1 MSAATNSKGKLDTGV
16 LAALAAVYLIWSSTY
31 FVIHIVVEHMPPLL
45 TAGLRFV
52 IAGLILLVLARG
64 RGLAFPDR
72 AAWIRALP
80 IGLLLFVCGNGFVS
94 IASSHISSGVIA
106 VVCGMM
112 PIWGALLGPFFGT
125 KTTPREWLGL
135 IVGFLGVAVLAFGD
149 ALRADFLSTVLLLL
163 APLGWALGSLLVKK
177 ANLGEGMMGAATQTL
192 SGGVLLTIVGAFRG
206 ESITFPVPT
215 TAVAALAYLIFFGS
229 VIGFTAYNHLL
240 LHARPALAMSYAYVN
255 PVLAVLL
262 GAWLGNES
270 ITMTTLAALALIV
283 LAVLAIVTKPRPTP
297 SMNTSREGNQ

>member
-1 MSAATNSKGKLDTGV
+1 MSTATNAKGKLDTGV

-31 FVIHIVVEHMPPLL
+31 FVIHVVVEFMPPLL

-64 RGLAFPDR
+64 RGLAFPER
-72 AAWIRALP
+72 AAWVRALP

-112 PIWGALLGPFFGT
+112 PIWGAVLGPLFGT
-125 KTTPREWLGL
+125 KATPRELLGL
-135 IVGFLGVAVLAFGD
+135 IVGFVGVAVLAFGG

-192 SGGVLLTIVGAFRG
+192 LGGVLLTIVGAFRG
-206 ESITFPVPT
+206 ESMTFPVPT

-270 ITMTTLAALALIV
+270 VTMTTLAALALIV
-283 LAVLAIVTKPRPTP
+283 LAVLAIVTQPRPTP
-297 SMNTSREGNQ
+297 SLSREGNQ

>member
-1 MSAATNSKGKLDTGV
+1 MSTATNAKGKLDTGV

-31 FVIHIVVEHMPPLL
+31 FVIHVVVQFMPPLL

-64 RGLAFPDR
+64 RGLAFPER
-72 AAWIRALP
+72 AAWVRALP

-112 PIWGALLGPFFGT
+112 PIWGAVLGPLFGT
-125 KTTPREWLGL
+125 KATPRELLGL
-135 IVGFLGVAVLAFGD
+135 IVGFVGVAVLAFGG

-192 SGGVLLTIVGAFRG
+192 LGGVLLTIVGAFRG
-206 ESITFPVPT
+206 ESMTFPVPT

-270 ITMTTLAALALIV
+270 VTMTTLAALALIV
-283 LAVLAIVTKPRPTP
+283 LAVLAIVTQPRPTP
-297 SMNTSREGNQ
+297 SLSREGNQ

>member
-1 MSAATNSKGKLDTGV
+1 MSTATNAKGKLDTGV

-31 FVIHIVVEHMPPLL
+31 FVIHVVVQFMPPLL

-64 RGLAFPDR
+64 RGLAFPER
-72 AAWIRALP
+72 AAWVRALP

-112 PIWGALLGPFFGT
+112 PIWGAVLGPLFGT
-125 KTTPREWLGL
+125 KATPRELLGL
-135 IVGFLGVAVLAFGD
+135 IVGFVGVAVLAFGG

-192 SGGVLLTIVGAFRG
+192 LGGVLLTIVGAFRG

-270 ITMTTLAALALIV
+270 VTMTTLAALALIV
-283 LAVLAIVTKPRPTP
+283 LAVLAIVTQPRPTP
-297 SMNTSREGNQ
+297 SLSREGNQ

>member
-1 MSAATNSKGKLDTGV
+1 MSTATHTKGKLDSGV

-31 FVIHIVVEHMPPLL
+31 FVIHVVVEFMPPLL

-112 PIWGALLGPFFGT
+112 PIWGAVLGRLFGT

-149 ALRADFLSTVLLLL
+149 ELRADVLSTILLLL
-163 APLGWALGSLLVKK
+163 APIGWALGSLLVKK

-192 SGGVLLTIVGAFRG
+192 SGGVLLMLVGMLRG
-206 ESITFPVPT
+206 ESMTFPVPT
-215 TAVAALAYLIFFGS
+215 SAVAALAYLIFFGS

-270 ITMTTLAALALIV
+270 ITLTTLAALVLIV

-297 SMNTSREGNQ
+297 TLSREGNQ